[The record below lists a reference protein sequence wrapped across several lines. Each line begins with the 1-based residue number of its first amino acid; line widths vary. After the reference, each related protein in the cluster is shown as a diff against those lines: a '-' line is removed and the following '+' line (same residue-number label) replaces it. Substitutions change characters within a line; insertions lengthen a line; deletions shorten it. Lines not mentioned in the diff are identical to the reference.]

1 MPTFVF
7 ALLFNFVIRAIRAV
21 RQKKNK
27 AVSESLY
34 AACFHAHM
42 QYGANARRAISCAY
56 RGAVNPVKLDVLY
69 CTNYQAR
76 SQHPGPLASCV
87 RSPRLNSLLSNG
99 FWNSTKF
106 HCFVLA
112 FG

>member
-27 AVSESLY
+27 AVSESLC

-76 SQHPGPLASCV
+76 SQPAPRPIGFV
-87 RSPRLNSLLSNG
+87 RQIAP
-99 FWNSTKF
+99 
-106 HCFVLA
+106 A
-112 FG
+112 E